1 MVYKFYFYFNFYC
14 VIICRCVIE
23 HLTDTLNFQKYMP
36 NVIRGGK
43 YFKWLHMLHYV
54 KYSTFCEG
62 PNQTVF
68 TTMLSAD
75 KCHKR

>member
-1 MVYKFYFYFNFYC
+1 
-14 VIICRCVIE
+14 
-23 HLTDTLNFQKYMP
+23 MP

-43 YFKWLHMLHYV
+43 YFKWLHMLHYA
-54 KYSTFCEG
+54 KHSTFCEG